1 MKKLLELVASK
12 FIEKEVAKDGN
23 ELRSLYK
30 QPNYLANLDS
40 KSFLLNRN
48 KLLVSFICAVA
59 QIDLKDQD
67 NKTFLYSLAT
77 AVEMIYF
84 LRNQNLILPHAFLM
98 NLVQSFISG
107 SKVVSVINGKASPA
121 ASYTSYKRW
130 ITERGDK
137 PVIYPGN
144 CDVITFFDNIGRYI
158 VKNYRVLSSKKESA
172 DIVTAVLHFQLKHSN
187 LQTNEDLMPG
197 KLRRQETI
205 QSKNCNIA

>member
-1 MKKLLELVASK
+1 MAQVISCLKELSEDEFEEIDMCLVTELLELVASK

-98 NLVQSFISG
+98 NLVQSFILSLI
-107 SKVVSVINGKASPA
+107 IN
-121 ASYTSYKRW
+121 
-130 ITERGDK
+130 
-137 PVIYPGN
+137 
-144 CDVITFFDNIGRYI
+144 
-158 VKNYRVLSSKKESA
+158 
-172 DIVTAVLHFQLKHSN
+172 
-187 LQTNEDLMPG
+187 M
-197 KLRRQETI
+197 
-205 QSKNCNIA
+205 